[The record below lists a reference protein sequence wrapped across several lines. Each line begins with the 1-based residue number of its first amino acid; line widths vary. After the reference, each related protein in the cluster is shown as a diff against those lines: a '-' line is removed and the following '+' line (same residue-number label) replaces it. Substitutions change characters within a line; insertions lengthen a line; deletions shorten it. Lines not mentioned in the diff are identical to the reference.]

1 MRCARTSGGI
11 GMAIAT
17 DIYQVQAAGQAS
29 DEADALAPSALR
41 THANQIESHTLTAS
55 NSAEVRHALI
65 AEAAHRNAQ
74 TRGFAAG
81 EEWQDWFAAEREVD
95 GLLDPDR

>member
-17 DIYQVQAAGQAS
+17 DIHQVKAAGQAS
-29 DEADALAPSALR
+29 DEEL
-41 THANQIESHTLTAS
+41 
-55 NSAEVRHALI
+55 RHALI